1 MEGGVVPGKVTF
13 EQRPERC
20 KPVNGVDVGMRRTR
34 VNVESSS
41 YLHPVL
47 YDLSDLYRKC

>member
-1 MEGGVVPGKVTF
+1 MVTF
-13 EQRPERC
+13 EQRPERS
-20 KPVNGVDVGMRRTR
+20 KPVNCVDVGKRRTR
-34 VNVESSS
+34 VSMVSSS